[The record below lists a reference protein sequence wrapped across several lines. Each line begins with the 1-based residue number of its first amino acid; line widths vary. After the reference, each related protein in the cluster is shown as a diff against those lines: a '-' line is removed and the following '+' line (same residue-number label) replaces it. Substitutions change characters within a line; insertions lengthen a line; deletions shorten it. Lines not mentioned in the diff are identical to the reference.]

1 MSNNDRIFELITGL
15 RAEMRDEFSGIKAD
29 ISGIKSDI
37 TTLKNNVNVLF
48 KRVDDLS
55 STVATLSSTVA
66 TLSSTVSTLS
76 SSVATISSNLS
87 TLATD
92 FVIYTRQNTVIQE
105 NTNEEHLRELLD
117 KRVPSSTFIKA
128 IRYTVTPPTGASNLT
143 ELDGCILMNPI
154 INDTTITNRILPG
167 FTKDISD
174 TIVESGKYVQRLTLL
189 VESKHSMNIP
199 KLNMKLR
206 HAIEFENILK
216 SIDTIDMSTARPAFK
231 AMVDDNNMRCYPKT
245 VNMVF
250 ASDDITYE
258 MKEFIKD
265 IYDGTITEASYAGH
279 IIANLVGDPFYRA
292 LMKDESISNSNRNK
306 LRDLVKAKNI
316 TEIHARCIARTYGR
330 RSNDLLEYVQL
341 FSEIM
346 PALYSP
352 MKEKICILQ
361 FDKLTMPH
369 LVNMANNSGPVGWTA
384 VGGVDA
390 PKTRKSRQ
398 PKK

>member
-1 MSNNDRIFELITGL
+1 MSNADRNAVLVASIE
-15 RAEMRDEFSGIKAD
+15 GIIRKEVSAIKDD
-29 ISGIKSDI
+29 IG
-37 TTLKNNVNVLF
+37 TLKDNVNVLF
-48 KRVDDLS
+48 KRMDELS

-66 TLSSTVSTLS
+66 T
-76 SSVATISSNLS
+76 ISSNLS
-87 TLATD
+87 TLSTD
-92 FVIYTRQNTVIQE
+92 FYIYTRQNTTIQE

-117 KRVPSSTFIKA
+117 KRVPSSTFIKV

-174 TIVESGKYVQRLTLL
+174 TIVESGEYIQRLTLL

-199 KLNMKLR
+199 KLNAKLR

-265 IYDGTITEASYAGH
+265 IYEGTITEASYTEH
-279 IIANLVGDPFYRA
+279 IIANLVRDPFYRA
-292 LMKDESISNSNRNK
+292 LMKEKSISDSNRNK

-316 TEIHARCIARTYGR
+316 TEIYARCIAQVYGK
-330 RSNDLLEYVQL
+330 RSNDLLEYVQP

-346 PALYSP
+346 PTVYAP

-384 VGGVDA
+384 MGGAGA
-390 PKTRKSRQ
+390 PKTRRRRQ